1 MGLSEPELRQRT
13 LDGLMNGTLPR
24 TLPAQRWAGHGS
36 GAECDACGT
45 RIAASDVEVEIE
57 GAEARRPFHLR
68 LHLHCAAVLEELAQR
83 FESE

>member
-1 MGLSEPELRQRT
+1 MGLSEPELRQRI

-24 TLPAQRWAGHGS
+24 TLPSQRWAGHGR
-36 GAECDACGT
+36 GAECGACGA
-45 RIAASDVEVEIE
+45 RITASDIEVEIE
-57 GAEARRPFHLR
+57 GRDAGRPFHLR